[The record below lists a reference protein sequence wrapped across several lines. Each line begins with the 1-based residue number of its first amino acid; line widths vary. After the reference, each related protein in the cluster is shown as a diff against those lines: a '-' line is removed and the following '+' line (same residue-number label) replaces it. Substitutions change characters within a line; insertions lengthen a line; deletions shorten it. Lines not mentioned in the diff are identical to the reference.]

1 MKQLS
6 GMVDDLIVPHDSAV
20 GIPNGADF
28 MWQTSDLEGLHD
40 EVNIDTDGLLTLR
53 PKHGGLKLTGY
64 DSSGVQ
70 NAQALANG
78 TYCADDLN
86 LYGSD
91 VNGFWQELSLK
102 VVNNQVVRVKSYE
115 DILYEAP
122 NPAPVIQKGRVPTV
136 TITGLDPNF
145 NQWLKDNI
153 QEIFDRHSLQGV
165 IQTEELVAA
174 PHVFANLVEAENAI
188 DEGDN
193 GGNGFIDH
201 RGDYV
206 VVDGKYSVRALSA
219 ISYLAREAVRATE
232 TPKSKPTGILADF
245 EGT

>member
-1 MKQLS
+1 MKQLN
-6 GMVDDLIVPHDSAV
+6 GMTDDLVVPHDSSV

-28 MWQTSDLEGLHD
+28 IWQTSDLEGIHD

-53 PKHGGLKLTGY
+53 PKHGGLRLTGY
-64 DSSGVQ
+64 DSAAVQ

-78 TYCADDLN
+78 TYCNDELDLIGN
-86 LYGSD
+86 D
-91 VNGFWQELSLK
+91 VNGFWHQLSLK

-115 DILYEAP
+115 DVLYEAP
-122 NPAPVIQKGRVPTV
+122 NPAPAIQEGLVPTV

-153 QEIFDRHSLQGV
+153 QEIFKRHGLRGV
-165 IQTEELVAA
+165 IQTEELAAA
-174 PHVFANLVEAENAI
+174 PHVFGNLVEAENAI

-193 GGNGFIDH
+193 GGNGYIDH
-201 RGDYV
+201 RGSYV
-206 VVDGKYSVRALSA
+206 VVDGKYDARAISA
-219 ISYLAREAVRATE
+219 ISYLTRVGQQI
-232 TPKSKPTGILADF
+232 KPGPAPRGILANF